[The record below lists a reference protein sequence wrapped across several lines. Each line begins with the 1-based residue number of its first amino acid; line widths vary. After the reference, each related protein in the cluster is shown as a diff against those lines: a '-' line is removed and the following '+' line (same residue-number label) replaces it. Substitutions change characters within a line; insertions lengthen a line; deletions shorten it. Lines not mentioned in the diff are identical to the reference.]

1 MLQFSHMKEKKCAI
15 FLVNGFET
23 CEGLIVVDLL
33 RRAGVS
39 IDMISMN
46 DTLEVTTSHQVVLQ
60 AEKQYNTINTE
71 QYDVL
76 ILPGG
81 KVGTANLDA
90 CESLKEALKKHYESG
105 KLTCAICAAPSILG
119 KLGMLHG
126 KKYTCFPDF
135 DGEYGGEY
143 QQTLAVSDGNLITAR
158 GMGATIEF
166 AREILKQL
174 ISEEDLKNVEHGIQ
188 YEHSFNKE

>member
-15 FLVNGFET
+15 FLANGFET

-119 KLGMLHG
+119 KLGMLHS